1 MDVGIPLI
9 DSNDSDS
16 NHVTQPNLSTTVT
29 KIVSKNVHPRPD
41 PPFFQTPAPKPKQ
54 TSLFDRLF
62 PLSQV
67 KRVEFY
73 QALLSEYIATLIL
86 VLVATSTGLPVASTG
101 VPDVHG
107 ALASGL
113 IVATIVVGF
122 GHVSGAHI
130 NPAVTVTF
138 LVANEIDFYRALLYI
153 GMQLLGAVSASALV
167 KTITPMHAQNSLVHA
182 ICDKHRD
189 DVGGSKALAVG
200 FAVTVGCLFGG
211 PYTGASMN
219 PARSFGPAAIM
230 GSWKNHWIYWFGPL
244 AGSIVAGLI
253 YTRVLKRTPESAELN
268 KSRAHAKLDKE
279 NHI

>member
-1 MDVGIPLI
+1 MTNQFVPSPSVDSYTQPMDIEIPLI
-9 DSNDSDS
+9 DPNGTDS
-16 NHVTQPNLSTTVT
+16 NHVIQPNLSTTAT

-41 PPFFQTPAPKPKQ
+41 PPFFQTPAPKPRQ

-62 PLSQV
+62 PLGQL

-73 QALLSEYIATLIL
+73 QALLSEYIGTLIL
-86 VLVATSTGLPVASTG
+86 VLVATSTGLPVASAS

-167 KTITPMHAQNSLVHA
+167 KSITPMHAQNSL
-182 ICDKHRD
+182 
-189 DVGGSKALAVG
+189 
-200 FAVTVGCLFGG
+200 
-211 PYTGASMN
+211 
-219 PARSFGPAAIM
+219 
-230 GSWKNHWIYWFGPL
+230 
-244 AGSIVAGLI
+244 GLSLI
-253 YTRVLKRTPESAELN
+253 
-268 KSRAHAKLDKE
+268 
-279 NHI
+279 HI